1 MYYIRTRYL
10 NVKNRKRSE
19 LKWQIRIPT
28 DLASEMSGTEPWTYN
43 FINDV
48 YTAMESVK
56 FQARTISVGN
66 LECFP
71 FKAVNVKINRLY
83 YLVLTPKIA

>member
-1 MYYIRTRYL
+1 ML
-10 NVKNRKRSE
+10 
-19 LKWQIRIPT
+19 
-28 DLASEMSGTEPWTYN
+28 GTEPWTYN

-66 LECFP
+66 LVCFP